1 MSEELKKEELENEE
15 LFEEDFDEEVNLPVK
30 AEVKENFFTK
40 TVAKM
45 ANRKIAKQE
54 RKAYMADLKLRA
66 MKDPSNED
74 LKAQLKAEKKADALQ
89 AVKKV
94 AIGGAVVGGAFIV
107 ATKVIGKKTTSDEE
121 TLDEDIVDVPVEEVS
136 SDDETEE

>member
-1 MSEELKKEELENEE
+1 MSEEMIKNEELENEE
-15 LFEEDFDEEVNLPVK
+15 FEDNFDEEVNLPVQ
-30 AEVKENFFTK
+30 AEVKENFLTK
-40 TVAKM
+40 AATKM

-74 LKAQLKAEKKADALQ
+74 LKAQLKAEKKADALKV
-89 AVKKV
+89 VKKV

-107 ATKVIGKKTTSDEE
+107 ATKMAGKKTTSDEE
-121 TLDEDIVDVPVEEVS
+121 TSEDIVDVPCEEIS
-136 SDDETEE
+136 EETTEE